1 MPAYSYCFLAYP
13 RKIGDI
19 SKNTYHDVAGELW
32 ALDENTLE
40 FRKFIYDGQGP
51 DAFFIL
57 GDQTANPEPN
67 LVDAIPLPY
76 FNQASVPLQKRYYVE
91 DPEIPILSEFRGQD
105 IQLRLPPGVR
115 VADLQWLSLYCRNF
129 NIDFGNVRFWKAT

>member
-1 MPAYSYCFLAYP
+1 M
-13 RKIGDI
+13 
-19 SKNTYHDVAGELW
+19 AGELW

-57 GDQTANPEPN
+57 GDQTASPEPN
-67 LVDAIPLPY
+67 LIDAIPLPY
-76 FNQASVPLQKRYYVE
+76 FNEDSVPLQKRYYVD
-91 DPEIPILSEFRGQD
+91 DPQIPILSEFRGQD

-129 NIDFGNVRFWKAT
+129 NIDFGNVKFWIWRSRKIRLFLYL